1 MLRKASIPV
10 LRQQI
15 DRIDDQLLRLLSR
28 RAELALA
35 IAEQKARSNSEVYAP
50 AREKGVLERLARA
63 NRGPLPAH
71 LVRAVFRE
79 IISASRSL
87 EQRLRIAYL
96 GPEATFT
103 HLAAC
108 QQFGAAADY
117 LAAASVADVFHEV
130 ESERADLGVV
140 PVENSTEGMVAHTL
154 DLLADSPLQ
163 ICAEISLA
171 VRHNLLARAGTS
183 MKGIDRIVAH
193 PQALAQCRRWLAEH
207 LPAVPTE
214 AEASN
219 ARAAERAR
227 AEEGTAAIAGEAAA
241 ETYGLTVLSR
251 AINDEPGNLT
261 RFVVLAA
268 RDAARPTGDDKTSIL
283 FSVRD
288 EVGILARMLKPFA
301 AHGID
306 LIKIDSNENTLG
318 PSPKAVAAITAALGD
333 LHRYPDGS
341 AFYLKRRLAER
352 LGVSEAEVIVGNGSN
367 EIIELAVRTFLRPG
381 DEAVMADQAFVVYRL
396 VVQSAGGSSR
406 MVPLRDFTH
415 DLEAIAAAV
424 TPRTRLVFL
433 GNPNN
438 PTGTIVRRAAWRAFL
453 GRLPEHLLVVADDAY
468 AEYVEDPEYPDTIRE
483 RGDGRVAVLS
493 LRTFSKLYGLAGLR
507 VGYGVASGPV
517 IDALDRIRQPFNVN
531 ALALAGALAAL
542 DDEEHVRRT
551 LATNRAGM
559 AFLVEAFRTLGLAHV
574 PSAANFILVRV
585 GGGARVYEA
594 LLRRGV
600 IVRPMAVYGF
610 PEHVRVTVGTEA
622 ENARFVAAL
631 RAVLA

>member
-1 MLRKASIPV
+1 MLRKASIPA

-50 AREKGVLERLARA
+50 AREKGVLERLAGA
-63 NRGPLPAH
+63 NRGPLSAH
-71 LVRAVFRE
+71 LVRAIFRE

-103 HLAAC
+103 HLAAR

-227 AEEGTAAIAGEAAA
+227 AEEGVAAIAGEAAA
-241 ETYGLTVLSR
+241 ETYGLAVLSP

-306 LIKIDSNENTLG
+306 LIKIESRPLRGRPWEY
-318 PSPKAVAAITAALGD
+318 V
-333 LHRYPDGS
+333 
-341 AFYLKRRLAER
+341 FYLDLKGHRRERRVEQALAE
-352 LGVSEAEVIVGNGSN
+352 VGRG
-367 EIIELAVRTFLRPG
+367 A
-381 DEAVMADQAFVVYRL
+381 
-396 VVQSAGGSSR
+396 
-406 MVPLRDFTH
+406 
-415 DLEAIAAAV
+415 
-424 TPRTRLVFL
+424 TRLKVL
-433 GNPNN
+433 GSYP
-438 PTGTIVRRAAWRAFL
+438 AAP
-453 GRLPEHLLVVADDAY
+453 PE
-468 AEYVEDPEYPDTIRE
+468 
-483 RGDGRVAVLS
+483 G
-493 LRTFSKLYGLAGLR
+493 
-507 VGYGVASGPV
+507 
-517 IDALDRIRQPFNVN
+517 
-531 ALALAGALAAL
+531 
-542 DDEEHVRRT
+542 
-551 LATNRAGM
+551 
-559 AFLVEAFRTLGLAHV
+559 
-574 PSAANFILVRV
+574 
-585 GGGARVYEA
+585 
-594 LLRRGV
+594 
-600 IVRPMAVYGF
+600 
-610 PEHVRVTVGTEA
+610 
-622 ENARFVAAL
+622 
-631 RAVLA
+631 